1 MQMNYVPTHS
11 LTLSR
16 VIYHPRCP
24 CSPPCH
30 SLNTPFHR
38 SPFQAIAAGNTF
50 LLKPSEKDAG
60 AAVMLAEM
68 AVEAGMPP
76 GVLNVVHG
84 TVDTVNFMCDDERI
98 KVKGDGDRLI
108 LRLLAYHGSRE
119 SREL

>member
-1 MQMNYVPTHS
+1 MSVFAPLS
-11 LTLSR
+11 LPQH
-16 VIYHPRCP
+16 VI
-24 CSPPCH
+24 
-30 SLNTPFHR
+30 HR
-38 SPFQAIAAGNTF
+38 SSFQAIAAGNTF

>member
-1 MQMNYVPTHS
+1 LS
-11 LTLSR
+11 LP
-16 VIYHPRCP
+16 PRDI
-24 CSPPCH
+24 
-30 SLNTPFHR
+30 HR

-84 TVDTVNFMCDDERI
+84 TVDTVNFLCDDERI
-98 KVKGDGDRLI
+98 KVKGDGDGCYLGCCES
-108 LRLLAYHGSRE
+108 LA
-119 SREL
+119 